1 MSRVETSSSPE
12 GNETFGSENFP
23 SPFKPSQPNYYMSTP
38 LDKGTTPITGH
49 WNFTTLQTP
58 NLDHLH
64 QKTPNL
70 GRQLY
75 DLEPPASTGPTLSQS
90 SNWPSYSQIE
100 HCIIPHI
107 NEVQNENYELP
118 LRDITTLQNV
128 THSNETQMDA
138 TQLER
143 RISSSSENYESPLR
157 DVTTLKNVTHSNE
170 TQMDATQLKRRI
182 SSNSVDGEQVPK
194 KRRSV
199 PKNYEKNLRAVTRVE
214 LDVCTTPEAR
224 LLADIDDIV
233 KQFRFSQ
240 MLNGTEKTNLF
251 NDLVTYLLEFAR
263 PKVKESKIKRTT
275 VHTIMQI
282 VPEMKAN
289 TGGNT
294 MLNLQIEETSGFL
307 DSHRIPLLVA
317 QGLMVYYEGVRPYFI
332 KPEGLSKVKRYMQS
346 ENMYAAPYY
355 VDTEPF
361 FVNSWGS
368 IDFKARNSKELR
380 LGMVSILLLL

>member
-1 MSRVETSSSPE
+1 
-12 GNETFGSENFP
+12 
-23 SPFKPSQPNYYMSTP
+23 
-38 LDKGTTPITGH
+38 
-49 WNFTTLQTP
+49 
-58 NLDHLH
+58 
-64 QKTPNL
+64 
-70 GRQLY
+70 
-75 DLEPPASTGPTLSQS
+75 
-90 SNWPSYSQIE
+90 
-100 HCIIPHI
+100 
-107 NEVQNENYELP
+107 
-118 LRDITTLQNV
+118 
-128 THSNETQMDA
+128 MDA

-332 KPEGLSKVKRYMQS
+332 KPEGLSKVKRYIQS
-346 ENMYAAPYY
+346 ENMYVAPYY

-368 IDFKARNSKELR
+368 IDFKARNSRELR

>member
-118 LRDITTLQNV
+118 LTTLQNV

-182 SSNSVDGEQVPK
+182 SSNSVDGKQEPK

-275 VHTIMQI
+275 AHTIMQI

-289 TGGNT
+289 PDGNT
-294 MLNLQIEETSGFL
+294 MLKLQIEETWSGFL
-307 DSHRIPLLVA
+307 DTHRIPLLVA

-332 KPEGLSKVKRYMQS
+332 KPEGLSKVKRYIQS
-346 ENMYAAPYY
+346 ENMYVAPYY

-368 IDFKARNSKELR
+368 IDFKARNSRELR

>member
-75 DLEPPASTGPTLSQS
+75 DLEPPASTCPTLSQS

-107 NEVQNENYELP
+107 NEVQ
-118 LRDITTLQNV
+118 
-128 THSNETQMDA
+128 H
-138 TQLER
+138 
-143 RISSSSENYESPLR
+143 ENYESPLR

-294 MLNLQIEETSGFL
+294 MLKLQIEETSGFL

-317 QGLMVYYEGVRPYFI
+317 QGLMVYYEGVRPYLI

-346 ENMYAAPYY
+346 ENMYVAPYY

>member
-118 LRDITTLQNV
+118 LTTLQNV

-346 ENMYAAPYY
+346 ENMNAAPYY